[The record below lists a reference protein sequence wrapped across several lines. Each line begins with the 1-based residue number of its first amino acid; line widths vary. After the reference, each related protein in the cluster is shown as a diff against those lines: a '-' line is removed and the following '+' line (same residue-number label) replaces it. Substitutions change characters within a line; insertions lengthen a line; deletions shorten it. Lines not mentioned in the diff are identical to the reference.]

1 MKTYSLADSPARK
14 LGYSI
19 FNFIL
24 IKDYRFVKLPSQK
37 KQNGKQM
44 KICDI
49 LRVDKI
55 IPSLKG
61 KEKNEVIDE
70 LVNLF
75 KNDPRVKDVDDLRIA
90 VQERE
95 KIMSTGVGKGFGIP
109 HAKTN
114 SVNDII
120 AAFGKL
126 DEPIDF
132 QALDEQPVN
141 LVFLLVGKE
150 NMVGPHIKL
159 LSRISRMM
167 NKDEFR
173 ESLAKAKSAQEIY
186 SLFEE
191 EEKQYFENA

>member
-1 MKTYSLADSPARK
+1 
-14 LGYSI
+14 
-19 FNFIL
+19 
-24 IKDYRFVKLPSQK
+24 
-37 KQNGKQM
+37 M

-55 IPSLKG
+55 IPSMKG
-61 KEKNEVIDE
+61 SSKDEIIDE
-70 LVNLF
+70 LIGLF
-75 KNDPRVKDVDDLRIA
+75 KNDKRVVNLEEMRNAIH
-90 VQERE
+90 ERE
-95 KIMSTGVGKGFGIP
+95 KIMSTGVGKGFAIP

-114 SVNDII
+114 SVSEII
-120 AAFGKL
+120 AAFGKI
-126 DEPIDF
+126 DNPIDF

-150 NMVGPHIKL
+150 SLVGPHIKL

-173 ESLAKAKSAQEIY
+173 ERLAKTKTAKEIY

-191 EEKQYFENA
+191 EENHYFENV